1 MSEISIFL
9 TLSFV
14 IFASP
19 YIAKFLRLPIAP
31 TEIIL
36 GIIFK
41 NIGIL
46 GESEILKLVRR
57 AWLLLFDVF
66 SRNKRGFKAI
76 F

>member
-46 GESEILKLVRR
+46 GESEILKLV
-57 AWLLLFDVF
+57 AELGFYYLMFLAGTSVDLKLFF
-66 SRNKRGFKAI
+66 
-76 F
+76 